1 MLTNWE
7 AATWR
12 DRPSTLMITSTSWA
26 TCDHRTHCRKASSTI
41 LNIAWA
47 SRVLDL
53 HIHHQIIQTV
63 NLTLGYH
70 MVLPVTAPSS
80 ATCNQW
86 SNLVICCNSLILTIP
101 IPKLNIN
108 YSPPPIMVWLPRD
121 GHQKLSACRQPGSEI
136 MIDSLGR
143 WVVTDKLLTL
153 RQHLQALGQILL
165 TVLRLHP
172 PRPTT
177 SQPSTHPSIQT
188 NLASLTIQSP
198 LHLTHTLCQR
208 LHPYMNLSV
217 ILNLIWYQKNMLHG
231 STARTALFNPT
242 TRILRRLLVHFPI
255 LRGIYLA
262 FKLPWSIQ
270 THSRRRR
277 RQALVILQNIG
288 RGSSWSCNTAKALV
302 FCSTCVYFET
312 SLAILLSF
320 AFRCFYIYISVIS

>member
-7 AATWR
+7 VATWR
-12 DRPSTLMITSTSWA
+12 DRPSTLMITSIPWA
-26 TCDHRTHCRKASSTI
+26 TCDRRTQCRKISSII
-41 LNIAWA
+41 LNINWA

-70 MVLPVTAPSS
+70 MDLPVTAPSS
-80 ATCNQW
+80 ASCNHW
-86 SNLVICCNSLILTIP
+86 PNLVICCSSLILTIP
-101 IPKLNIN
+101 IPKLNTN
-108 YSPPPIMVWLPRD
+108 YSPLHIMVWLPRD
-121 GHQKLSACRQPGSEI
+121 GHQRLSACSQPGSEI

-153 RQHLQALGQILL
+153 RQHPQALGRILL

-172 PRPTT
+172 LRLTT

-198 LHLTHTLCQR
+198 LHLTRILCQR

-217 ILNLIWYQKNMLHG
+217 IVNLIWCQKIMLHG
-231 STARTALFNPT
+231 FTARTALFSLT
-242 TRILRRLLVHFPI
+242 TRILRLLVRFPI

-270 THSRRRR
+270 THNRRRR
-277 RQALVILQNIG
+277 LIILENIG
-288 RGSSWSCNTAKALV
+288 RGSSWSCNNAMALCFV
-302 FCSTCVYFET
+302 QVQPERISNFSCYLTIIC
-312 SLAILLSF
+312 ILLLL
-320 AFRCFYIYISVIS
+320 YISL